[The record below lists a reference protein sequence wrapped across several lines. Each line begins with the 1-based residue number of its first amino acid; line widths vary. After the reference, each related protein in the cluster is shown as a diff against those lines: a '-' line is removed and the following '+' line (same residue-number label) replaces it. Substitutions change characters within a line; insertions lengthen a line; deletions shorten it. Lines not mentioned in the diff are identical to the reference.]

1 MLCLHGTKQDIT
13 MQQTAEHIDTSTLQP
28 GSPDLE
34 QALRSLD
41 ALRATL
47 QSVVAAPVDE
57 NIPVLR
63 DVVSRSTQPSGNDNM
78 AGEQAL
84 ADLLESLRAELDVMI
99 DDMLSDARNRF
110 EQLLV
115 QSSEEL
121 KTAVR
126 GRLESRIAEHFSAK

>member
-1 MLCLHGTKQDIT
+1 
-13 MQQTAEHIDTSTLQP
+13 MQQAAEHIALSALQP
-28 GSPDLE
+28 GNPDLE

-41 ALRATL
+41 ALRASL
-47 QSVVAAPVDE
+47 QNVVAAPVDE
-57 NIPVLR
+57 SIPVLR
-63 DVVSRSTQPSGNDNM
+63 DVVSRSGLQSGNDDV
-78 AGEQAL
+78 AT
-84 ADLLESLRAELDVMI
+84 LLESLRAELDVMI

-126 GRLESRIAEHFSAK
+126 GRLESRIIEHFSAR